1 MTHTIRFEHIEGR
14 GPSKGIALTQVELV
28 APLRLDER
36 AILQRLR
43 ADGYKCA
50 RLCSVT
56 TAPTD
61 ANEVQRDLDRLL
73 QRSIPCAH

>member
-1 MTHTIRFEHIEGR
+1 MNHTIRFEHVEGR

-28 APLRLDER
+28 ANARLDER

-43 ADGYKCA
+43 TDGYKCV
-50 RLCSVT
+50 RLCAVT

-61 ANEVQRDLDRLL
+61 AHEVQRDLDRLL
-73 QRSIPCAH
+73 ERRVTQ

>member
-1 MTHTIRFEHIEGR
+1 MTHTIRFEHVEGR
-14 GPSKGIALTQVELV
+14 GPAKGIALTQVELV
-28 APLRLDER
+28 ANMRLDDR

-43 ADGYKCA
+43 TDGYKCA

-61 ANEVQRDLDRLL
+61 AHEVQRDLDRLL

>member
-1 MTHTIRFEHIEGR
+1 MTHTIRFEHVECR
-14 GPSKGIALTQVELV
+14 GPAKGIALTQVELV
-28 APLRLDER
+28 ANMRLDDR

-43 ADGYKCA
+43 TDGYKCA